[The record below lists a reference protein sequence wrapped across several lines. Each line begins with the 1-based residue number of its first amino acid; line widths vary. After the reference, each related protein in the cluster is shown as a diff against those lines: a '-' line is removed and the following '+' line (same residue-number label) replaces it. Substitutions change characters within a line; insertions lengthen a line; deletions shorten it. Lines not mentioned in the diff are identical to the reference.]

1 MVVSRSN
8 TIKNSTKFTK
18 MKKALEYILLSI
30 VEKEDKVKVE
40 EFEENGMVNFTVKVA
55 KEDMGKV
62 IGKNG
67 KIIRS
72 IRNVLKIPAIKQ
84 NKKINIELFDPS
96 E

>member
-1 MVVSRSN
+1 
-8 TIKNSTKFTK
+8 
-18 MKKALEYILLSI
+18 MKKALEFILLSI
-30 VEKEDKVKVE
+30 VDNQDKVKIE
-40 EFEENGMVNFTVKVA
+40 EHEENGIINFKVLVA

-84 NKKINIELFDPS
+84 NKRINIELVES
-96 E
+96 SI

>member
-1 MVVSRSN
+1 
-8 TIKNSTKFTK
+8 

-30 VEKEDKVKVE
+30 VEKQDKVNVE
-40 EFEENGMVNFTVKVA
+40 ESDENGIVNFTVKVA
-55 KEDMGKV
+55 KEDMGRV

-72 IRNVLKIPAIKQ
+72 IRNALKIPAIKQ
-84 NKKINIELFDPS
+84 NKKINIELLDAS

>member
-1 MVVSRSN
+1 
-8 TIKNSTKFTK
+8 
-18 MKKALEYILLSI
+18 MKKALKYILLSI
-30 VEKEDKVKVE
+30 VEKGDKVKVE
-40 EFEENGMVNFTVKVA
+40 ESEENGIVNFTVKVA

-84 NKKINIELFDPS
+84 NKKINIELFDSS

>member
-1 MVVSRSN
+1 
-8 TIKNSTKFTK
+8 

-30 VEKEDKVKVE
+30 VDNPDKVSIE
-40 EFEENGMVNFTVKVA
+40 EREENGIVNFTVKVA

-84 NKKINIELFDPS
+84 NKKINIELVES
-96 E
+96 ST

>member
-1 MVVSRSN
+1 
-8 TIKNSTKFTK
+8 
-18 MKKALEYILLSI
+18 MKKALEFILLSI
-30 VEKEDKVKVE
+30 VDNQDKVKIE
-40 EFEENGMVNFTVKVA
+40 EHEENGIINFKVLVA

-84 NKKINIELFDPS
+84 NKRINIELVES
-96 E
+96 ST